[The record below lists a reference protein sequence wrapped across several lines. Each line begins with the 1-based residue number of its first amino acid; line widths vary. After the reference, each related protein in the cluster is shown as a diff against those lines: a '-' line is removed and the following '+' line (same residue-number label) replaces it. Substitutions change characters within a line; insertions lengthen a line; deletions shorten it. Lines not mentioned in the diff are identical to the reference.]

1 MFDKNRK
8 LYAEVER
15 HLLYEL
21 DNTEPHHE
29 SYATMVQNLAKLRE
43 AKKPS
48 IPPATWLSVAAN
60 LFGIILIIKAEEVNV
75 LSAKALSFVKKS

>member
-15 HLLYEL
+15 HLLFEI
-21 DNTEPHHE
+21 DNTEPYRE
-29 SYATMVQNLAKLRE
+29 EYSAMVNNLVRLRE
-43 AKKPS
+43 AKKPA
-48 IPPATWLSVAAN
+48 IPPATWLTVAAN
-60 LFGIILIIKAEEVNV
+60 LLGIFLIIKAEEVNV